1 VSVNKYGG
9 EGGIRTL
16 GTLRYTRFP
25 GEHLRPL
32 GHLSAEEEKYTK
44 ERFSVKAFLRCKK
57 YLLLSLSIGGQA
69 NRAHVYNLARY
80 SISATRFL

>member
-1 VSVNKYGG
+1 MFVNKYGG

-32 GHLSAEEEKYTK
+32 GHLSAEQEKYTK
-44 ERFSVKAFLRCKK
+44 GYFSVKAFLRCKK
-57 YLLLSLSIGGQA
+57 YLLLSLSIGSQA
-69 NRAHVYNLARY
+69 NRSDVNNLACYRLTT
-80 SISATRFL
+80 A